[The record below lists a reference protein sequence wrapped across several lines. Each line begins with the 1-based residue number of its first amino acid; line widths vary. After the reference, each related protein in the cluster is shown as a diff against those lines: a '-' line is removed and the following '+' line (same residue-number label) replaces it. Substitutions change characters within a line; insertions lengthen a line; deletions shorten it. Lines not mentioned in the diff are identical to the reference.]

1 MDAGKRVL
9 LVAFCMKFPEDLT
22 TQLSNLGFNLPNT
35 CQARALNPMPR
46 ILQLLQSP
54 AMPPPVLAGSEEDV
68 IEIWDTVSIASSSS
82 SSSTQ
87 QPDILQVPSDPNAQD
102 LDTQDTEDTVLDT
115 QQDIHTQ
122 KEETCE

>member
-1 MDAGKRVL
+1 
-9 LVAFCMKFPEDLT
+9 
-22 TQLSNLGFNLPNT
+22 
-35 CQARALNPMPR
+35 
-46 ILQLLQSP
+46 
-54 AMPPPVLAGSEEDV
+54 MPPPVLAGSEEDV